1 MDLRNFRE
9 RIRQSL
15 TGERDAKAGGE
26 LSVDFD
32 NLKELIRIFEA
43 SGLSEIEIEE
53 GGRRMRLQKQAAAP
67 PVALPLSNPAPQIVH
82 APMHA
87 DAATP
92 GAGQPVPVEDPDV
105 KTIESPMVGTFYA
118 APAPG
123 EEPFVDVGDE
133 VDENQT
139 VCIVEAMKLMNEVVA
154 KFAGIVEKVLVENG
168 QPVEFG
174 QPLYQVRVL
183 NKA

>member
-1 MDLRNFRE
+1 MDLRDFGE

-15 TGERDAKAGGE
+15 TGERDAEAGGK

-32 NLKELIRIFEA
+32 DLKELIQIFEA

-67 PVALPLSNPAPQIVH
+67 PLALPVSNPAPQSIH

-87 DAATP
+87 DTAAP
-92 GAGQPVPVEDPDV
+92 GAERPVDDPDL
-105 KTIESPMVGTFYA
+105 KTIDSPMVGTFYA

-174 QPLYQVRVL
+174 QPLYHVRVL